1 LLARVQSLSAAS
13 DFARLAQDEGLRAT
27 LASLGAAFLGQVSS
41 LPRQADPV
49 ARFHLHN
56 GARLERINHQADLSV
71 KGLKQS
77 LGLMVNYLYDLPAIE
92 ENHDAFLRGDIVRSK
107 SVADLISR

>member
-1 LLARVQSLSAAS
+1 
-13 DFARLAQDEGLRAT
+13 
-27 LASLGAAFLGQVSS
+27 
-41 LPRQADPV
+41 
-49 ARFHLHN
+49 
-56 GARLERINHQADLSV
+56 V

-92 ENHDAFLRGDIVRSK
+92 ENHDAFLRGEIVRSK